1 MPDKAFRSDVTRTT
15 IPMKMHS
22 SSPLRIRPPMA
33 RVPRRLAA
41 NPSQIPRTFS
51 TGATNTTR
59 RPLSPRSW
67 KINQH
72 PRKNVSGPRAPKSR
86 EKVATP
92 FYRLV
97 FLAQREVAQSQVAAI
112 RPCRQSPAVGC
123 HPLGRAWR
131 TRGCYQNLRYFG
143 VAATSHPQPFNTGC
157 YVSIEV
163 RERSGSSTGLHH

>member
-1 MPDKAFRSDVTRTT
+1 MKRAA
-15 IPMKMHS
+15 IPMKKHS
-22 SSPLRIRPPMA
+22 PSQLRIRPA
-33 RVPRRLAA
+33 RAGTPCLCATH
-41 NPSQIPRTFS
+41 PCQIPRMFS
-51 TGATNTTR
+51 TGAARATC
-59 RPLSPRSW
+59 RPLSPRPWTS
-67 KINQH
+67 NQN
-72 PRKNVSGPRAPKSR
+72 PRTKDSGLRKPKSR

-131 TRGCYQNLRYFG
+131 IRDCNRNLHWFG

-157 YVSIEV
+157 YVAIEV
-163 RERSGSSTGLHH
+163 RERSGSSMGLHH